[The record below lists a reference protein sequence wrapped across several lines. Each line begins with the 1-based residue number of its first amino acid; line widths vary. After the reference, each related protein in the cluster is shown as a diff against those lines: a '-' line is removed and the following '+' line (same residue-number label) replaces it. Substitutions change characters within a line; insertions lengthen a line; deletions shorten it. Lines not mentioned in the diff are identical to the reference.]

1 MASEGVSLV
10 SKELSLGGVVGA
22 SEVLVFTEGSPLRAL
37 LETKRALTGTAIR
50 AARRLAA
57 PPILNSDIV
66 SFWMRGMVV
75 ASEDSL
81 QVWFG
86 CELQA
91 GHDTTESGLAG
102 LGKPNT
108 RRARF
113 VPPSSSISFLW
124 FTCAANQR
132 KSTYLPPCESS
143 LRAALFSA
151 TNF

>member
-1 MASEGVSLV
+1 MI
-10 SKELSLGGVVGA
+10 KELSLGGVVGA
-22 SEVLVFTEGSPLRAL
+22 SEVVVFTEGTPLGAL
-37 LETKRALTGTAIR
+37 AETKRALTG
-50 AARRLAA
+50 AASRLTRRLAA

-66 SFWMRGMVV
+66 SSWMRGMVV
-75 ASEDSL
+75 ASYNSL

-102 LGKPNT
+102 LGKSNT

-132 KSTYLPPCESS
+132 KSTSLLPRKCS
-143 LRAALFSA
+143 LIAALFSV

>member
-1 MASEGVSLV
+1 MASEGVSFV
-10 SKELSLGGVVGA
+10 IKELSLGGVVGA
-22 SEVLVFTEGSPLRAL
+22 SAVVVFREGTPLGAL
-37 LETKRALTGTAIR
+37 TETKRALTGAESRLT
-50 AARRLAA
+50 RRLAA

-66 SFWMRGMVV
+66 SFWMQGMVV
-75 ASEDSL
+75 ASEDYL

-124 FTCAANQR
+124 FTCVANQR
-132 KSTYLPPCESS
+132 KSTSLPPCECS

>member
-22 SEVLVFTEGSPLRAL
+22 SEVLVFTEGSPLMAL
-37 LETKRALTGTAIR
+37 LETKRALTGTASR
-50 AARRLAA
+50 VARRLAA

-75 ASEDSL
+75 ACEDSL
-81 QVWFG
+81 QVRFG

-132 KSTYLPPCESS
+132 KSTSIPPCKCS
-143 LRAALFSA
+143 LRDALFSA